1 MDAASGRL
9 EIAGPVDAAALRRRL
24 VALGHPARPAPGAIE
39 ADGEPRGEARALA
52 RWGASSRALWAH
64 PARRRLLL
72 AGLLTLPAF
81 ALGEVLGREG
91 PLTAGL
97 ALAATVLAGWDLLPG
112 VGRSLRARRIGI
124 EVLMALAAA
133 GALLLG
139 VYVEA
144 AMLLVLF
151 GLGEALEASLA
162 ERAQRKVRSL
172 MDLAPP
178 RALLLA
184 RAGAAPLAQA
194 ETVPAAGLQT
204 GDRIRLLP
212 GAAVPVDAIVEEGR
226 SNLSEAALTGEPLPV
241 AKGPGDPVFAGTLN
255 GEGALDLRVRR
266 PLAESSLARMQAL
279 IVEALARRAP
289 TERFID
295 RFAARY
301 TPLVAL
307 AALLC
312 AALPPLVW
320 GAPFFSTP
328 QETGWLYRSIG
339 LLVIACPCALVIGT
353 PATLVSAIARAA
365 RAGILVKGGAALEAM
380 AQVRTMAL
388 DKTGT
393 LTEGRPQVV
402 RVEAL
407 SCELSSVGQQ
417 PPGAEPCCPPCR
429 DLLLLADALERR
441 SEHPAAR
448 AVLAAAARLD
458 DGAGRYPEAQEVRAL
473 VGTGVAGQVAGEE
486 LLIASHRHFDLAIP
500 HPDAH
505 CQAARAEAAAGQMPL
520 LVRRAGAYAGRITI
534 ADRLRLSSRAVL
546 ERLRGLGIRPL
557 LLTGDAGPSAQA
569 IAREVGLAP
578 EEVRAGLLPA
588 DKLAALE
595 GLRADPQRKGAVAMV
610 GDGINDAPALAAADV
625 GIAVGGP
632 EGSAQAMENAAVVLM
647 GGDLA
652 PLPFAIALSRKALA
666 TVRANVA
673 LALGLK
679 ALAALAL
686 AIGWT
691 GLWWAILADVG
702 ATVLVTLN
710 GMRLLAYRDPLRP
723 SAGA

>member
-1 MDAASGRL
+1 MTIS
-9 EIAGPVDAAALRRRL
+9 GPVDPGALRRRL
-24 VALGHPARPAPGAIE
+24 EALGHPARAESSGLGAGTE
-39 ADGEPRGEARALA
+39 AGRERILKSVTEDLLRR
-52 RWGASSRALWAH
+52 
-64 PARRRLLL
+64 PARLRLVLAALL
-72 AGLLTLPAF
+72 ALPAF
-81 ALGEVLGREG
+81 VQAEVLGQG
-91 PLTAGL
+91 ASVSGVLSL
-97 ALAATVLAGWDLLPG
+97 SATVLAGWDLLPG
-112 VGRSLRARRIGI
+112 AWRSLRARRIGI
-124 EVLMALAAA
+124 EVLMALATL
-133 GALLLG
+133 GALFLG

-151 GLGEALEASLA
+151 GLGEALEAHLA
-162 ERAQRKVRSL
+162 ERAQRQVRSL

-178 RALLLA
+178 VALRLA
-184 RAGAAPLAQA
+184 RAGAAPTAEA
-194 ETVPAAGLQT
+194 ETVAAAELAV
-204 GDRIRLLP
+204 GDTIRILP
-212 GAAVPVDAIVEEGR
+212 GAAVPVDATILEGCSSLR
-226 SNLSEAALTGEPLPV
+226 EAALTGEPLPV
-241 AKGPGDPVFAGTLN
+241 AKGPGDPVFAGTVN
-255 GEGALDLRVRR
+255 GEGALDLTVRR
-266 PLAESSLARMQAL
+266 PLSESSLARMQAL

-307 AALLC
+307 AALTC
-312 AALPPLVW
+312 ASLPPLLW
-320 GAPFFSTP
+320 GAPFLSTEL
-328 QETGWLYRSIG
+328 ETGWLYRAIG

-365 RAGILVKGGAALEAM
+365 RSGILVKGGAALEAM

-407 SCELSSVGQQ
+407 SCRVATLQT
-417 PPGAEPCCPPCR
+417 PPPRTEEPCCPPCQE
-429 DLLLLADALERR
+429 LLLLADALERR

-448 AVLAAAARLD
+448 AVLAAAARL
-458 DGAGRYPEAQEVRAL
+458 GLGGRFPEAQEVQAL
-473 VGTGVAGQVAGEE
+473 PGTGVVGKVDGREI
-486 LLIASHRHFDLAIP
+486 LIASHRHFDQDVP
-500 HPDAH
+500 HPDSH
-505 CQAARAEAAAGQMPL
+505 CQAAHQEAAQGQMPL
-520 LVRRAGAYAGRITI
+520 LVRWAGSYAGRITI
-534 ADRLRLSSRAVL
+534 ADRLRASSRAVL
-546 ERLRGLGIRPL
+546 AGLRGLGIRPL
-557 LLTGDAGPSAQA
+557 LLTGDAPPSALA

-588 DKLAALE
+588 QKLAVLE
-595 GLRADPQRKGAVAMV
+595 DLRTDPRRRGTVAMV

-632 EGSAQAMENAAVVLM
+632 DGSAQAMENAAVVLM
-647 GGDLA
+647 GGDLS

-666 TVRANVA
+666 TVRANVV

-679 ALAALAL
+679 TLAALAL
-686 AIGWT
+686 AAGWT

-710 GMRLLAYRDPLRP
+710 GMRLLGFDDRRL
-723 SAGA
+723 SAIRSPAASAS